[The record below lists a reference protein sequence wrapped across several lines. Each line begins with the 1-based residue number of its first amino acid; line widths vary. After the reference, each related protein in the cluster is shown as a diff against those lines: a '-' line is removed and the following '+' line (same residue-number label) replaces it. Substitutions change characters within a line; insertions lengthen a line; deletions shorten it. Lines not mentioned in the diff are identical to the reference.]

1 MLIEKSVVT
10 NTTNLIVTA
19 MIFLLCFNSC
29 KDQPSPQEVSSFEIG
44 TPDLSIALPKQIK
57 NLAGM
62 SCDTSRTLWV
72 INDSDPTLFKVDVLS
87 KKLANQI
94 TISNDGDYKG
104 MSYVDGFVYMARND
118 GFLKRIAVKKNKSVK
133 TFFNPIEEVKNIGG
147 MCYSKKLNQLL
158 LVDGSSTDNGV
169 LKIYS
174 FDLEKLVFNENPSIT
189 LSMEKVAKQIEA
201 DSALEPTGLAI
212 HPTSGDLYI
221 SFNNQEIVIVDK
233 NGTLKNSVQLSQ
245 SANGPIGGIEIDKNG
260 SLLVGYQGNESA
272 PMFYRYN
279 KK

>member
-1 MLIEKSVVT
+1 MQIEKSVVRK
-10 NTTNLIVTA
+10 TTNYIIITMV
-19 MIFLLCFNSC
+19 FLLCFSSC
-29 KDQPSPQEVSSFEIG
+29 KDQPSPKKVSIFEMG
-44 TPDLSIALPKQIK
+44 TPDLSIALPKRIK
-57 NLAGM
+57 NLAGIT
-62 SCDTSRTLWV
+62 CDTSRTLWV
-72 INDSDPTLFKVDVLS
+72 INESDPTLFQVDVLS

-104 MSYVDGFVYMARND
+104 MSYVNDYVYLARND

-158 LVDGSSTDNGV
+158 LIEGSSTDNGF

-189 LSMEKVAKQIEA
+189 LSMEKVVKKIKA
-201 DSALEPTGLAI
+201 DSSPKPTGLALD
-212 HPTSGDLYI
+212 PSSDDLYI
-221 SFNNQEIVIVDK
+221 SFDNQEILIVSE
-233 NGTLKNSVQLSQ
+233 NGTIRNSIQLLQ
-245 SANGPIGGIEIDKNG
+245 PANGAIGGIEIDKNG